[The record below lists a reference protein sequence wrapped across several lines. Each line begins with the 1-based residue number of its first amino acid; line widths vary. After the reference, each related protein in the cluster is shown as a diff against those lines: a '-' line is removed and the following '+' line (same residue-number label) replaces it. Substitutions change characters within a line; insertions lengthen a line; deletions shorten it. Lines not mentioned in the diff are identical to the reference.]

1 MTPQQISC
9 IQKSFHTI
17 SVVSRPFARLYYLR
31 LFQLSPDLKRHIN
44 SQADYKGR
52 KLVAL
57 LGTAVHSLD
66 NIDGLKVVVS
76 SLGRR
81 YAAQGLGD
89 HHFALMCQAL
99 LETLEIAL
107 GDEFTGDV
115 AAAWTA
121 GGALL
126 LETISESAAK
136 TTLEHCPWGKEIPI
150 ALAVV
155 S

>member
-1 MTPQQISC
+1 MTPHQIDC
-9 IQKSFHTI
+9 IQKSFRTI
-17 SVVSRPFARLYYLR
+17 NAVSRPFARLYYLR
-31 LFQLSPDLKRHIN
+31 LFQLSPELKRHIN

-57 LGTAVHSLD
+57 LGTAVRSLN

-81 YAAQGLGD
+81 YTAQGLHD
-89 HHFALMCQAL
+89 HDFALMNQAL
-99 LETLEIAL
+99 LETLEMAL
-107 GDEFTGDV
+107 GDEFSGDV
-115 AAAWTA
+115 AAAWAA

-126 LETISESAAK
+126 LETLSESAAK
-136 TTLEHCPWGKEIPI
+136 TTLEHCPWGKEIPT

-155 S
+155 T